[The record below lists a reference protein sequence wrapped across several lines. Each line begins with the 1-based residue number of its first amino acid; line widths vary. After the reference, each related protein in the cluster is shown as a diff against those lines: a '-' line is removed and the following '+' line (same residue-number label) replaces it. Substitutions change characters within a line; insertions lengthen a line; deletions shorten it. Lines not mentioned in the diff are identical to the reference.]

1 MHELEGAAPDKTKND
16 ENGPVDK
23 LVVHASG
30 RKGRMFNGQTAS
42 SGLTSKVRLT
52 TKVSYIRIYF
62 KPIHMSAIRL
72 GDISTKAPKDLD
84 KKETKEKTERLIVEL
99 DDLQNLLFAENKHS
113 ILVIIQGMD
122 GSGKDGVIRNV
133 MGNMNPQGVT
143 VRSYKAPTPE
153 ELSHDFLWR
162 IHHHAPAKGMIQVFN
177 RSHYEDIL
185 ITRVHKWCDDQTAKK
200 RMNAIND
207 FENLLQ
213 EHNNTHI
220 LKFYL
225 HISPE
230 EQHER
235 LSERM
240 KDLTK
245 MWKYNEKDFEEAK
258 LWGVYMQM
266 YEDCFNN
273 CNNPEWTIVPA
284 DQNWYKEYIIASKL
298 NALLKSLDMQFPGMK
313 K

>member
-1 MHELEGAAPDKTKND
+1 MAD
-16 ENGPVDK
+16 VK
-23 LVVHASG
+23 L
-30 RKGRMFNGQTAS
+30 K
-42 SGLTSKVRLT
+42 
-52 TKVSYIRIYF
+52 
-62 KPIHMSAIRL
+62 
-72 GDISTKAPKDLD
+72 DISTRAPKGLD
-84 KKETKEKTERLIVEL
+84 KQSTKEKTAALVEEL
-99 DDLQNLLFAENKHS
+99 DELQNLLFAEGKHAV
-113 ILVIIQGMD
+113 LVVIQGMD

-133 MGNMNPQGVT
+133 LGNMNPQGVT
-143 VRSYKAPTPE
+143 VKSYKAPTAE

-185 ITRVHKWCDDQTAKK
+185 ITRVHKWCDDETARK

-207 FENLLQ
+207 FEKLLQ

-240 KDLTK
+240 KDPAK
-245 MWKYNEKDFEEAK
+245 MWKYNEKDFDEAK
-258 LWGVYMQM
+258 LWEDYMAA
-266 YEDCFNN
+266 YEDCFNH
-273 CNNPEWTIVPA
+273 CNQPEWTIVPA
-284 DQNWYKEYIIASKL
+284 DQNWYKEFIIATQL
-298 NALLKSLDMQFPGMK
+298 RDLLKGLDMQFPGLK